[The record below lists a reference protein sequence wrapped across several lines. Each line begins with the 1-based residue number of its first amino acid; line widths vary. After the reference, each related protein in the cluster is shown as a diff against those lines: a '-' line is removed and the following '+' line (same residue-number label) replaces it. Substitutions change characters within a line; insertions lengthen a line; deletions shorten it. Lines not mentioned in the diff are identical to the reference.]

1 MREQYST
8 QQNADIINNR
18 HLWFKTTTVKKMK
31 TVALPL
37 YFLSLSSRM
46 LWGLWLRISFAI
58 PLVLTDIPDFI
69 AFATARIVFK
79 KMKAFLGAI
88 NVFFFIEL
96 CK

>member
-37 YFLSLSSRM
+37 YFLSLFSRM

-88 NVFFFIEL
+88 NVFFNRGV
-96 CK
+96 